1 MIDVTDATFNEEVI
15 AASHNQ
21 PVVVDLWAPWCG
33 PCKSLAP
40 ILEKVVADTDGA
52 VLGAKV
58 NIDENPEV
66 ARAMQ
71 AQSIPLVVAFK
82 DGEPVD
88 GFLGAQGEP
97 MVRDFVSKL
106 LPEPSLLVAGADV
119 PDAED
124 AAANEAVTSS
134 PETGGA
140 PEVQVVGPDGEVV
153 GAVEE
158 VSVIPAEPKPEFDLA
173 EVEAELEALLAT
185 VKTNDADRQKFVELL
200 ELLGAEHP
208 ATASWRKQL
217 SATLY

>member
-1 MIDVTDATFNEEVI
+1 MIDVTDATFNDEVV

-40 ILEKVVADTDGA
+40 ILEKVIADTDGA
-52 VLGAKV
+52 VAGAKV

-82 DGEPVD
+82 DGQPVD

-97 MVRDFVSKL
+97 MVRDFVAKL
-106 LPEPSLLVAGADV
+106 LPEPSSLIAEAQTD
-119 PDAED
+119 DATAEIAAED
-124 AAANEAVTSS
+124 
-134 PETGGA
+134 
-140 PEVQVVGPDGEVV
+140 
-153 GAVEE
+153 VEE
-158 VSVIPAEPKPEFDLA
+158 TTTASAEPKPEFDLA
-173 EVEAELEALLAT
+173 EVETELEALLTT
-185 VKTNDADRQKFVELL
+185 VKTSDTDRQKFVELL

-217 SATLY
+217 SAMLY